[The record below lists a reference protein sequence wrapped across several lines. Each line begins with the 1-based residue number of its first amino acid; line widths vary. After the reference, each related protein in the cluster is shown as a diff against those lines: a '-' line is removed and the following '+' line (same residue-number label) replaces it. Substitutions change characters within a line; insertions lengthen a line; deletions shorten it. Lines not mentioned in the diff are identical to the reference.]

1 MEEFFATW
9 GEWTW
14 WIIAV
19 GLAALE
25 LVLPGVL
32 LIWLAGAATVVA
44 VLGVFVD
51 MSWQVEIAL
60 FALLS
65 VLSAYG
71 GYRWTNKPDEET
83 DSPNLNKRGQTYVGR
98 TFVVVEAVSNGR
110 GKIQI
115 GDTLW
120 QVQGPDAAVGTTVKV
135 TGSKGATLFVDPA

>member
-25 LVLPGVL
+25 LVVPGVL
-32 LIWLAGAATVVA
+32 FIWLAGSAVVVA
-44 VLGVFVD
+44 LLTLIVD
-51 MSWQVEIAL
+51 MAWQIEIAL
-60 FALLS
+60 FAVLS
-65 VLSAYG
+65 VVSAFAG
-71 GYRWTNKPDEET
+71 HRLTVRGDVET
-83 DSPNLNKRGQTYVGR
+83 DSPNLNQRGQTYVGSA
-98 TFVVVEAVSNGR
+98 FVVVEAIANGR

-120 QVQGPDAAVGTTVKV
+120 QVTGPDADLGTTVKV
-135 TGSKGATLFVDPA
+135 MGSKGATLAVEPA

>member
-1 MEEFFATW
+1 MEEFLTTW

-14 WIIAV
+14 WIVAV

-25 LVLPGVL
+25 LIVPGVL
-32 LIWLAGAATVVA
+32 LIWLAGAAVVVA
-44 VLGVFVD
+44 FLGLVFD
-51 MSWQVEIAL
+51 MSWQVEVAL

-65 VLSAYG
+65 VVSAYS
-71 GYRWTNKPDEET
+71 GYRWSNKPGEET

-98 TFVVVEAVSNGR
+98 AFVVVEAIENGR

-120 QVQGPDAAVGTTVKV
+120 QAEGPNADVGTTVTV
-135 TGSKGATLFVDPA
+135 TGSKGATLMVTPQ

>member
-1 MEEFFATW
+1 M
-9 GEWTW
+9 
-14 WIIAV
+14 
-19 GLAALE
+19 
-25 LVLPGVL
+25 
-32 LIWLAGAATVVA
+32 VA
-44 VLGVFVD
+44 VLGVFID